1 MIITAAVLCMATNLY
16 HEARGDGL
24 ASQIAVAQ
32 SVINRVKDPRYPNT
46 VCEVVHQAQY
56 YTKEKKVP
64 KRNKCQYSW
73 YCDGKSDVPQN
84 TKVMDEMIQLAQ
96 TLLKDPHLDITEGST
111 HYHATFVTPY
121 WASKMEYVT
130 TIGSHKF
137 YRTKNKEKTK

>member
-32 SVINRVKDPRYPNT
+32 SVINRVKDPRYPDN
-46 VCEVVHQAQY
+46 VCDVVHQAQY

-84 TKVMDEMIQLAQ
+84 TKVMGEMIELAK

-111 HYHATFVTPY
+111 HYHTTFITPY